1 MVFGWLKR
9 KKSKTPPISRSEFL
23 SVRPIRNPTV
33 KWERRERGDIL
44 IRIPLAP
51 PKGFTKVMMK
61 VFSIKTRE
69 RKIII
74 PDKVGALVW
83 ELCDGKRTVKEIS
96 EVLQKR
102 YKMMPVEAELSLN
115 NYFNM
120 LAKRGLL
127 GFILPKEASERLR
140 EALEKG
146 KAKV

>member
-1 MVFGWLKR
+1 MVFGWIKR
-9 KKSKTPPISRSEFL
+9 RKSKVPPISRSEFL
-23 SVRPIRNPTV
+23 SIRPIKNPTV
-33 KWERRERGDIL
+33 KWERREGGDIL

-51 PKGFTKVMMK
+51 PKGLSKVLLKM
-61 VFSIKTRE
+61 FSVKSRE
-69 RKIII
+69 KRIII

-96 EVLQKR
+96 EVLQRR

-115 NYFNM
+115 NYFNT

-127 GFILPKEASERLR
+127 GFILPKEASERLK

-146 KAKV
+146 KS